1 LAFIN
6 SPRSDEV
13 SATFSQVRLQ
23 RVLVELK
30 RRADGGMALEERC
43 GEVLMIRMAALPTVI
58 YWLQGIPIRSDCA
71 PQEKFAQ
78 P

>member
-1 LAFIN
+1 
-6 SPRSDEV
+6 
-13 SATFSQVRLQ
+13 
-23 RVLVELK
+23 
-30 RRADGGMALEERC
+30 MALEERC